1 MNVSTILIDSM
12 WAAGFATA
20 LGILLT
26 APVRYLFQTFLCG
39 FATRLVRDVLMARGI
54 SQNLSTLVAAAVVV
68 LLAVAIVRRRQ
79 VSAVV
84 LICAV
89 LPLGAAVPIFN
100 MILELIKVSSL
111 TGEALNAASVALIA
125 NAGKAFAGT
134 LSIALGLAGG
144 LAIVNL
150 FKKGEKTAGV

>member
-1 MNVSTILIDSM
+1 MNVATIFMNSL
-12 WAAGFATA
+12 WAACFATA

-39 FATRLVRDVLMARGI
+39 FAARLVRDVLMARGI
-54 SQNLSTLVAAAVVV
+54 GHNLSTLLAAAILV
-68 LLAVAIVRRRQ
+68 LIAMAIVRRNQ

-125 NAGKAFAGT
+125 NAGQAFAGT

-144 LAIVNL
+144 FAIVDL
-150 FKKGEKTAGV
+150 FEKG